1 MIVAYFNNCDAYDPR
16 KHRYL
21 RRAGDVVSAIA
32 GQRISATTRR
42 GEPLE
47 IEAELLFTPDYVPEE
62 YSPEEFKAAI
72 YELCVLVPKKDEPDY
87 EAKLEAWKQRAFERL
102 ADVSHGTLV

>member
-21 RRAGDVVSAIA
+21 RRASDVVSAIA
-32 GQRISATTRR
+32 EKRIADTSNFQ
-42 GEPLE
+42 EPLD
-47 IEAELLFTPDYVPEE
+47 IEATLLFTPDFVPEG

-72 YELCVLVPKKDEPDY
+72 YELCASVPKKTDPDY
-87 EAKLEAWKQRAFERL
+87 KAKLAAWRPEAFAKL